1 MPTNTSNQFLKESLS
16 EVEKKKEK
24 KQTKQKNRER
34 DATHRE
40 KVFKENG
47 KTDRKKVRSARVCTS
62 W

>member
-1 MPTNTSNQFLKESLS
+1 
-16 EVEKKKEK
+16 VEKKKERK
-24 KQTKQKNRER
+24 NRLNKKNRER

-47 KTDRKKVRSARVCTS
+47 KKDRKKVRSARVCTS